1 MASLK
6 ERGREVLGGAQTRE
20 PPSLTCRYLG
30 YRQDAWSPQCE
41 GVRWVWSGVLGSH
54 LFRLECWVPEAGCGM
69 QGGGG
74 TWLLGTSSA
83 PCVWVCDYPRQLSAG
98 QDSLVYIAEGNE
110 NILTRRCL
118 LGVQCLV
125 GAGERCLT
133 LSGEGN
139 SY

>member
-1 MASLK
+1 
-6 ERGREVLGGAQTRE
+6 
-20 PPSLTCRYLG
+20 
-30 YRQDAWSPQCE
+30 
-41 GVRWVWSGVLGSH
+41 
-54 LFRLECWVPEAGCGM
+54 M
-69 QGGGG
+69 QGVGG

-139 SY
+139 SYRDAGLTGFQAPQKCLTLDTSTKTKATKTQSLRARCEGTCLMSWLWRDNASFAYLVISCPKTKQNKTK